1 MCRYLLFMRFH
12 IFHRSTCRFS
22 CEEGKTTYHSFVFPP
37 SRVWNQLHMHAC
49 MHVSRLE
56 ASNLK
61 SDQTIFLSCTADGA
75 ETETRRLRPPYQT
88 GKRRSRFREYDET
101 VKINPGIGAD
111 FVVSNLASIGLFRP
125 VSSKSSLLT
134 PSPPT
139 RPRTRIWT
147 LDHGFPFALIFALSY
162 SYQCKGGKHA
172 SRTLNAVKVRLAHLP
187 EPLDGRKDAKWIT
200 ATAIGLL
207 LQCYTSNKERRR
219 RPERNQR
226 CVTYHCVDRRSRHGQ

>member
-1 MCRYLLFMRFH
+1 MPLFIIHEISYFSSVHLSVLLRRREDH
-12 IFHRSTCRFS
+12 IPFFRVPSIQS
-22 CEEGKTTYHSFVFPP
+22 LESITY
-37 SRVWNQLHMHAC
+37 AC

-61 SDQTIFLSCTADGA
+61 SDQTILLSCTADGA
-75 ETETRRLRPPYQT
+75 ETETRWLRPPYQT
-88 GKRRSRFREYDET
+88 GKRRSRFREYNKT

-147 LDHGFPFALIFALSY
+147 LDHGFPFVLIFALSY
-162 SYQCKGGKHA
+162 QS
-172 SRTLNAVKVRLAHLP
+172 SRTLNAVKVRLAHLS
-187 EPLDGRKDAKWIT
+187 EPDAKWIT

-207 LQCYTSNKERRR
+207 LQCYTSNKERRHGR
-219 RPERNQR
+219 R
-226 CVTYHCVDRRSRHGQ
+226 RRRGTRGAS